1 MITAPRHPAPAF
13 RLAVDGVDITPKV
26 NNRLISLTLT
36 DNRGLEAD
44 QLDISLSDHDGR
56 LSIPPRGAIINLWL
70 GWSDTGLVNKG
81 TYTVD
86 ETEHSGTPDVLTLRA
101 RSADLRAGFTRKRE
115 RSWHGVTLADV
126 VRTIAQAYSLQPVID
141 LALGAVGLAHQDQ
154 ANESDANLLTRLATE
169 HDAIA
174 SVKAGRLLLLPVG
187 ASQTA
192 SGLALPHINL
202 TRKDGDGH
210 RWLTADRN
218 SYTGVRVYYY
228 NPNSAER
235 LEAIIGTEDN
245 LKTLRHVAA
254 DQDSA
259 LQAAR
264 SEWQRLQRGS
274 ATLSYTLARGRPDL
288 LPEMTYS
295 LHGIKQQISDVVWLC
310 SRVIHNVTDS
320 GYTNS
325 LELEQQLAS
334 DDDLAALVDEQ
345 YTGVVAWYR
354 DEDGA
359 QQKVT
364 EGDQASPL
372 RLTHLYASKASA
384 ERAVK
389 REWGRLEA
397 PLGQN

>member
-141 LALGAVGLAHQDQ
+141 LVLGAVGLAHQDQ

-210 RWLTADRN
+210 RWLAADRN

-245 LKTLRHVAA
+245 LKTLRHIAA
-254 DQDSA
+254 DQSSA

-310 SRVIHNVTDS
+310 SRVIHNLTDS

-389 REWGRLEA
+389 REWERLNLE
-397 PLGQN
+397 

>member
-1 MITAPRHPAPAF
+1 MITTPRHPAPVF
-13 RLAVDGVDITPKV
+13 RLAVDGTDITPKL
-26 NNRLISLTLT
+26 NNRLINLTLT

-56 LSIPPRGAIINLWL
+56 LSIPPKGASVSLWL
-70 GWSDTGLVNKG
+70 GWSDTGLVYKG

-101 RSADLRAGFTRKRE
+101 RSADLREGFTRKRE

-126 VRTIAQAYSLQPVID
+126 VRTIAEAYSLQPVID
-141 LALGAVGLAHQDQ
+141 LVLGAVGLAHQDQ
-154 ANESDANLLTRLATE
+154 ANESDANLLTRLAAE

-187 ASQTA
+187 ASKTA
-192 SGLALPHINL
+192 SGLALPHISL
-202 TRKDGDGH
+202 TRSDGDGH

-254 DQDSA
+254 DKDSA

-295 LHGIKQQISDVVWLC
+295 LHGIKQQISDMVWIC
-310 SRVIHNVTDS
+310 SRVVHTMTDS
-320 GYTNS
+320 GYINS

-334 DDDLAALVDEQ
+334 DDDLAALVEGATPGWWHGIAPRMAPSSPSQ
-345 YTGVVAWYR
+345 RAIRATPSAWCTCTPAR
-354 DEDGA
+354 RA
-359 QQKVT
+359 QS
-364 EGDQASPL
+364 GL
-372 RLTHLYASKASA
+372 
-384 ERAVK
+384 
-389 REWGRLEA
+389 
-397 PLGQN
+397 

>member
-26 NNRLISLTLT
+26 NNRLLSLTLT

-141 LALGAVGLAHQDQ
+141 LVLGAVGLAHQDQ

-192 SGLALPHINL
+192 SGLALPHISL
-202 TRKDGDGH
+202 TRSDGDGH

-245 LKTLRHVAA
+245 LKTLRHIAA
-254 DQDSA
+254 DKDSA

-274 ATLSYTLARGRPDL
+274 ASLSYTLARGRPDL

-310 SRVIHNVTDS
+310 SRVIHNLTDS

-334 DDDLAALVDEQ
+334 DDDLAALVEGG

-354 DEDGA
+354 AEDGT
-359 QQKVT
+359 QQPIT
-364 EGDQASPL
+364 EGDQGNPK
-372 RLTHLYASKASA
+372 RLVHLYASKASA

-389 REWGRLEA
+389 REFERLS
-397 PLGQN
+397 QSS